1 MNGFNRAL
9 GVRPGEGRLVGFVAA
24 IFASIEIA
32 RGFGEIAAD
41 SLVIGRFGS
50 GSLPWLFI
58 GLGITSLV
66 AGLAFGAILGRL
78 RRGRLFVGV
87 LVAFAAAIAIE
98 QLALVAGLPIVPPL
112 WITVYAAGS
121 VATTLVWTLAGSVLD
136 TRQAKRLFPVCTSA
150 AIVGSFVGTLGAGPA
165 AALVGTE
172 WVVAF
177 EAIGLAVAAGFVGRL
192 ARGAEGGKLR
202 VTPPRRPAVAEVRA
216 GFDFVLHSPLMRLV
230 AVAYVLFSILMFSVT
245 SPFFRAMAE
254 AFPPGASAELTTAL
268 GLLSAVVTAT
278 SFVVS
283 LVVAPRLYARFGV
296 ATAAVILPIVY
307 AAGFGL
313 WIVAFSPATAA
324 LVRYAQQVTQRG
336 LSNAAWS
343 AFYNVVP
350 TARRAQA
357 LAFNDGVPGQLG
369 IVLSGVL
376 LLTVEAVLAPEQI
389 PWLGATAAVV
399 CIAVVIS
406 IRRRYAEAL
415 LQALRSGLGERVLEG
430 GPGIV
435 SLGAD
440 RRATIALIDALDD
453 PRAGV
458 RSIAAQLLGRL
469 RVVGAAPALTSL
481 AADSD
486 PRVRAA
492 VIVAL
497 ANIGEGAAAGRIE
510 PGLADPD
517 PTVRAAAIDAAAQ
530 AAPDAIARQVDWLA
544 GDPDPAVRASL
555 AVALSQMGRQDD
567 ATALTV
573 GLLSAEASGDRVAGL
588 GALGRIEAIAAP
600 ALNGHDYA
608 VDALADEVT
617 AVRRAAAAVIQ
628 ARPVVPD
635 EVIAL
640 LASGSP
646 ETSAAA
652 LWALDGHA
660 AQARGAVLTWARGQV
675 ARATDLQGRLRSL
688 DGAAARDGAL
698 AFLVAILA
706 RRQIEI
712 LHRLLTGLAVLGA
725 PEAAGLIRRNLRSDD
740 ADVRAQA
747 IEAIDSIGDAEL
759 RRAIV
764 SLLEPPPGPA
774 RPNEETVLRDLT
786 SDPDQWIRVF
796 ALRARAELAA
806 AERSTIHEGARIGP
820 DPMVRDEPIGLEEG
834 GPVRM
839 PDVAHMLGEI
849 DRMLFLRRVPLFA
862 ELAPEDLQRL
872 AMTCIERLYGADEV
886 VVSEGETG
894 TELMLIVE
902 GSVRVVHVEA
912 DGSERLLRRYEAG
925 DHFGEL
931 AVLREAPRAA
941 TVIAEPPGIRGLVI
955 GGEGLTAIL
964 RERPDAAMAMLA
976 TLATRISQA

>member
-1 MNGFNRAL
+1 VTHLTRPL
-9 GVRPGEGRLVGFVAA
+9 SLRPGEGRLVGLVAA
-24 IFASIEIA
+24 VFASIEIA

-58 GLGITSLV
+58 GLGIASLV
-66 AGLAFGAILGRL
+66 AALAFGAVLGRL
-78 RRGRLFVGV
+78 RRGHLVVSV
-87 LVAFAAAIAIE
+87 LVALAAGLAIE
-98 QLALVAGLPIVPPL
+98 QLALVAGLPIVPLL
-112 WITVYAAGS
+112 WVSVYATGAL
-121 VATTLVWTLAGSVLD
+121 ATTLAWTLAGSVLD

-150 AIVGSFVGTLGAGPA
+150 AIGGSFVGTLGAGPA

-172 WVVAF
+172 WVVAL
-177 EAIGLAVAAGFVGRL
+177 EAIGLAVAAGFVSRL
-192 ARGAEGGKLR
+192 ASGAEGGRLR
-202 VTPPRRPAVAEVRA
+202 VRPPRRPVVTEFRA

-230 AVAYVLFSILMFSVT
+230 AVAYVLFSVLMFSVT
-245 SPFFRAMAE
+245 SPFFRALAE
-254 AFPPGASAELTTAL
+254 AFPPGASAELTAAL
-268 GLLSAVVTAT
+268 GLLSAVVTGT
-278 SFVVS
+278 SFVIS
-283 LVVAPRLYARFGV
+283 LVVAPRLYARFGL
-296 ATAAVILPIVY
+296 ATAAVLLPIVY

-350 TARRAQA
+350 AARRAQV

-376 LLTVEAVLAPEQI
+376 LLTVEAVLTPEQI
-389 PWLGATAAVV
+389 PWLGATTAVA
-399 CIAVVIS
+399 CIAVVIA

-440 RRATIALIDALDD
+440 GRTTIALIDALDD
-453 PRAGV
+453 PQPAV
-458 RSIAAQLLGRL
+458 RSMVAELLGRL
-469 RVVGAAPALTSL
+469 RVTGAAQALTRR

-497 ANIGEGAAAGRIE
+497 ASIGEGAAAGRIE
-510 PGLADPD
+510 PGLIDPD
-517 PTVRAAAIDAAAQ
+517 ATVRAAAIDAAARTV
-530 AAPDAIARQVDWLA
+530 PDAVVRHVDRLA
-544 GDPDPAVRASL
+544 ADPHPAVRASL
-555 AVALSQMGRQDD
+555 AVALSEMGRPDD
-567 ATALTV
+567 ATALMAS
-573 GLLSAEASGDRVAGL
+573 LLSAAASGDRVAGL
-588 GALGRIEAIAAP
+588 RALGRIEAIDPPLDDGPDFAA
-600 ALNGHDYA
+600 A
-608 VDALADEVT
+608 ALADEAT
-617 AVRRAAAAVIQ
+617 PVRRAAAAVIQ

-635 EVIAL
+635 SVIAL
-640 LASGSP
+640 LAGGSP
-646 ETSAAA
+646 ETSEAV

-660 AQARGAVLTWARGQV
+660 AQARGAVLTWARGRV
-675 ARATDLQGRLRSL
+675 ARATDLQRRVRAL
-688 DGAAARDGAL
+688 DGAPAGDGAL
-698 AFLVAILA
+698 AFLAAILA
-706 RRQIEI
+706 RRQREI
-712 LHRLLTGLAVLGA
+712 LHRLLTGLAVLDA
-725 PEAAGLIRRNLRSDD
+725 PEAAGLIRRSLGSDD

-764 SLLEPPPGPA
+764 SLLERPTGDA
-774 RPNEETVLRDLT
+774 RPNEDGVLGDLT
-786 SDPDQWIRVF
+786 SDPDQWIRVI
-796 ALRARAELAA
+796 ALRARAERN
-806 AERSTIHEGARIGP
+806 AEESTIREQARIGP
-820 DPMVRDEPIGLEEG
+820 DPIVRDALIGFEEG
-834 GPVRM
+834 GLLRM
-839 PDVAHMLGEI
+839 PDATHILGEI

-872 AMTCIERLYGADEV
+872 AMTCVERLYGADEV
-886 VVSEGETG
+886 VVSEGEIG
-894 TELMLIVE
+894 SELVLIVE

-912 DGSERLLRRYEAG
+912 EGTERLLRRYDAG

-976 TLATRISQA
+976 TLATRISQG